1 MLRIGVYGAGGNG
14 REAMQMLYQNLQE
27 APSNDLSK
35 FLFIETNPSEQIID
49 AVDVVSE
56 EQFLNYSV
64 EDTFFNVSISDPNV
78 RKSLASRLIE
88 MGFKTIPIV
97 SSFASISKSSVVGIS
112 PIISQFSLISTNV
125 RIGDFVHINYFAS
138 ISHDVELGNFVSIGP
153 GARING
159 YTKIESSVIIGSQAS
174 IKPGTAKKP
183 RIIGEGA
190 IIGMGAVVVTD
201 VEPFSIVV
209 GNPAKPIKKFNN

>member
-1 MLRIGVYGAGGNG
+1 MLRVGVYGAGGNG
-14 REAMQMLYQNLQE
+14 REAMQTFYQNLQIT
-27 APSNDLSK
+27 PSNNLSK
-35 FLFIETNPSEQIID
+35 FIFIETNPSQQFID
-49 AVDVVSE
+49 SVEVVSE
-56 EQFLNYSV
+56 EQFLNYSI
-64 EDTFFNVSISDPNV
+64 ENTFFNVSISNSKV
-78 RKSLASRLIE
+78 RKSLASRLTE
-88 MGFKTIPIV
+88 RGFKTIPIV
-97 SSFASISKSSVVGIS
+97 SSFASISKSSIIGIS
-112 PIISQFSLISTNV
+112 PIIAQFALISTNV

-159 YTKIESSVIIGSQAS
+159 YTQIESSVTIGSQAS

-190 IIGMGAVVVTD
+190 IIGMGAVVTTD

-209 GNPAKPIKKFNN
+209 GNPAKPIKKLTN